1 MLTQQVSVM
10 PAFTLGDMIDN
21 FKKFLNDAGRASLT
35 VKAYTGDVRHF
46 GQWFMQRNGQAL
58 SPDLLTP
65 TDIREYRAHLLDA
78 KAGAATINRRLIALR
93 VYTEFALAQEVIDVD
108 PTKGIKFVERQPLAP
123 KWLTKSQQFDLL
135 KQTERELNAAKGEI
149 KKRQAIR
156 DMGIVQVL
164 MNTGLRVNEL
174 CALTLDDVTMGERS
188 GALRVRKGKGTKQRT
203 VSLNNAARAALR
215 AWLDVRLAA
224 AHEQLFTDSRGDPLQ
239 ARGVQHRI
247 GELGR
252 LAKLEITPHTLRHTF
267 AKNLVDGGVSL
278 EKISALLGHS
288 SLNTT
293 RIYTTP
299 SAWDLEQAVNTL
311 CD

>member
-1 MLTQQVSVM
+1 MLTQQVSIM
-10 PAFTLGDMIDN
+10 PAFTLGDMITD
-21 FKKFLNDAGRASLT
+21 FEKFLIDAGRAPLT
-35 VKAYTGDVRHF
+35 VKAYLSDMRLF
-46 GQWFMQRNGQAL
+46 GRWFAQRNGQPL

-65 TDIREYRAHLLDA
+65 TDIREYRTHLLNN
-78 KAGAATINRRLIALR
+78 KAGASTINRKLIALR
-93 VYTEFALAQEVIDVD
+93 VYAEFALDQSVIDFD
-108 PTKGIKFVERQPLAP
+108 PTKGIKFVETQPLAP
-123 KWLTKSQQFDLL
+123 KWLDKTQQFDLL
-135 KQTERELNAAKGEI
+135 KKAERELNAAQGEI

-156 DMGIVQVL
+156 DLGIVQIL
-164 MNTGLRVNEL
+164 MHTGLRVNEL
-174 CALTLDDVTMGERS
+174 CTLTLDDVTMGERS

-203 VSLNNAARAALR
+203 VSLNTVARAALR
-215 AWLDVRLAA
+215 AWLDVRPAA
-224 AHEQLFTDSRGDPLQ
+224 AHDLLFTDSRGVALRS
-239 ARGVQHRI
+239 RGIQHRI

-278 EKISALLGHS
+278 EKVSTLLGHS